1 MSTLVFIR
9 IFIAKYLLNLEK
21 VGIFFNI
28 KHTSLTL
35 HITLN
40 ALLQLLRKYVR
51 KLAVLESVIMD
62 VKNDNLLLI
71 VHYIGI

>member
-9 IFIAKYLLNLEK
+9 IYIAKYLLNLEK

-40 ALLQLLRKYVR
+40 ASLQFLRK
-51 KLAVLESVIMD
+51 
-62 VKNDNLLLI
+62 
-71 VHYIGI
+71 